1 MREIPICALLVT
13 VGVRVGGAQ
22 TPPSPSQPITLQTSG
37 VNLRLP
43 EELTLEHALE
53 ILFERSPLI
62 LAERQREAAAT
73 GELEQARKYPNPSFS
88 LETESL
94 DLLGGHSAEQELF
107 VTFAQPIV
115 LGGKRGKSIEVAGA
129 LVRAARNDV
138 RAFER
143 ALSFRHKTVYAGLVL
158 AQSDLDLANQILADF
173 DQVIRLSRIRYERGE
188 MSGGELRRVETERLR
203 FLEQQVSA
211 EIALENARAELLG
224 LMGMPE
230 YASPFRVVAPSR
242 FDGELG
248 DVETLVSEAAQ
259 SRPEVRAQIER
270 RESARRDV
278 DLQKS
283 VGLPDLVPYVAFQR
297 RRDTV
302 LDVRTSFVNFGVSV
316 GVPIF
321 DRNQGAVSRARA
333 DLKREEEL
341 ERAVR
346 YQVTVEVRQARQAY
360 LSERRRV
367 AFFEETY
374 IRTSRQARD
383 IVEVAYRM
391 GGETLID
398 FLDASRVY
406 DETLQAYNRALF
418 DLSVARFGLELALG
432 KDLT

>member
-1 MREIPICALLVT
+1 MREISICALLVT
-13 VGVRVGGAQ
+13 VIVEVGGAQ
-22 TPPSPSQPITLQTSG
+22 TAPSQPITFQARG
-37 VNLRLP
+37 EDLRIP
-43 EELTLEHALE
+43 DELTLEHALE
-53 ILFERSPLI
+53 ILFERSPLL
-62 LAERQREAAAT
+62 LAERQRETAAA

-94 DLLGGHSAEQELF
+94 DRLGGDSAEQEIFL
-107 VTFAQPIV
+107 TFAQPIL
-115 LGGKRGKSIEVAGA
+115 LGGKRGRSIDVAGA
-129 LVRAARNDV
+129 LLRAASNDV

-143 ALSFRHKTVYAGLVL
+143 ALSFQLKTVYAGLVL
-158 AQSDLDLANQILADF
+158 SQSDLDLANQILADF

-211 EIALENARAELLG
+211 EIALENFRAELLG
-224 LMGMPE
+224 LIGIPE
-230 YASPFRVVAPSR
+230 YAGSFRVVAPSR
-242 FDGELG
+242 YDGELL
-248 DVETLVSEAAQ
+248 DVEALASEAAQ
-259 SRPEVRAQIER
+259 SRPEVRAQLDR
-270 RESARRDV
+270 REAALRDV
-278 DLQKS
+278 DLQKAFGVPDIVPF
-283 VGLPDLVPYVAFQR
+283 VGYQQ

-321 DRNQGAVSRARA
+321 NRNQGSVSRARA
-333 DLKREEEL
+333 DLTRAEALEL
-341 ERAVR
+341 AVR

-383 IVEVAYRM
+383 IVEAAYRM
-391 GGETLID
+391 GGETLIN

-406 DETLQAYNRALF
+406 SETLQAYNRALF

-432 KDLT
+432 KELT